1 MLYLTFEHLYLF
13 FNHYSEHNFN
23 VNLHSKSDF
32 QDLRKTR
39 NMKNKVINYAIAVML
54 LWANTIAA
62 QEVKNMTAEEVMNL
76 ALQNHQQLK
85 LSEKNIDITKQQTEV
100 AKLQKLP
107 TITAS
112 TSQFYLGNALII
124 DKDFSNSTNVAMPH
138 YGSSY
143 GVQASQLIFKGGL
156 VKKSVELSG
165 LREQLA
171 ALDLEK
177 NKQDVK
183 FLVLSNYLDMYKIRN
198 QEQIY
203 LSNKKLAQER
213 LKNIQKFNQQGMVT
227 RNEVIRGEL
236 AIKNLDQGI
245 LTLTNNRKI
254 LNYNMDIALGLPQD
268 TEIVPVESL
277 EGKEQGKGFEYY
289 TQLAYEHNPQLKSA
303 QTNISVAE
311 KNIEIINTDKLPTL
325 SGFSGYTMQRPV
337 TTRTPV
343 LDMYSNAWQA
353 GISLSYNIDNLYKTK
368 ERLKLGT
375 YQKSQAQDALM
386 LTRQNID
393 MVVNAAYVKY
403 EESID
408 QAKLQD
414 DAKRL
419 AEENYKITEAKYLN
433 QLAVQAEMIDAQNQ
447 KLQAELDF
455 VNAEINVLYQYY
467 NLLKSIGTL

>member
-1 MLYLTFEHLYLF
+1 
-13 FNHYSEHNFN
+13 
-23 VNLHSKSDF
+23 
-32 QDLRKTR
+32 
-39 NMKNKVINYAIAVML
+39 MKNKVINYAMAVML
-54 LWANTIAA
+54 LYGSFIAA
-62 QEVKNMTAEEVMNL
+62 QEVKSMTADEVMTL

-85 LSEKNIDITKQQTEV
+85 LSEKNIYISKQQTEV
-100 AKLQKLP
+100 TKLQKLP

-156 VKKSVELSG
+156 VKKSIEMAD

-171 ALDLEK
+171 ELDLEK
-177 NKQDVK
+177 NQQDVK
-183 FLVLSNYLDMYKIRN
+183 FLVLSNYLDVYKLKN
-198 QEQIY
+198 QEQIF
-203 LSNKKLAQER
+203 LNNKKLAQER

-236 AIKNLDQGI
+236 AIKNLDQGL
-245 LTLTNNRKI
+245 LTLSNNKKI
-254 LNYNMDIALGLPQD
+254 LNYNLDIALGLPQN
-268 TEIVPVESL
+268 TEIDPTESL
-277 EGKEQGKGFEYY
+277 DGKKLGKDTGYY
-289 TQLAYEHNPQLKSA
+289 MEMAYQNNPQLKSA
-303 QTNISVAE
+303 NANIAVAQ
-311 KNIEIINTDKLPTL
+311 KNIEIINTDKMPTL
-325 SGFSGYTMQRPV
+325 SGFGGYNMQRPI

-343 LDMYSNAWQA
+343 LDMYSNSWQA

-368 ERLKLGT
+368 ERLKVGEL
-375 YQKSQAQDALM
+375 QKSQAQDALT

-393 MVVNAAYVKY
+393 MTINAAYVKY
-403 EESID
+403 QESID
-408 QAKLQD
+408 QAKLMD
-414 DAKRL
+414 DAQKL

-455 VNAEINVLYQYY
+455 VTAEINVLYQYY
-467 NLLKSIGTL
+467 NLLKSTGSL